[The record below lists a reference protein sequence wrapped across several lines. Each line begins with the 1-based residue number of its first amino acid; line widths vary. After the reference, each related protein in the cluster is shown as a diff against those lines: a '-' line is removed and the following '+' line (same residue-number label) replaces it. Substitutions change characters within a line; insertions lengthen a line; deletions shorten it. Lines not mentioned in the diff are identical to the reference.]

1 MNPGSTSSRRA
12 QIRAWCASTQWCT
25 AAPGFRTAA
34 SSSPPRRTERR
45 TDFAST
51 STATCGWDGAWAAK
65 RSTVSMCSTTRRSS
79 SAASICPSAARTC
92 ASAGCTAT
100 GSSCAAAPRGIRYT
114 STPRARREADNSMK
128 ILLPLLAFFVTLSQ
142 AAQAQHYP
150 GKPIRIIVPY
160 AAGGT
165 SDILARQ
172 IGPKLTETWGQ
183 PVVIENKAGA
193 NGNVGADFVAK
204 SAPDGYTLLLTD
216 LGGLVISASVY
227 AALPFDP
234 SKDFSPI
241 VMVSYS
247 PHVLAVHPSVKAAS
261 VRELI
266 ALAKSQPGKLNFAV
280 SGIGGAP
287 QLAGIEF
294 AQRAGVQW
302 TYIPYKGGSDAVSA
316 VAAGQADVLFNGM
329 LATWPTV
336 QGGRMRALAI
346 SSAQRVPTAPETPTV
361 AEQGLP
367 GFETGSF
374 QGVVGPVGVA
384 RDVTGKLNSELIRIL
399 NTSEMKERFAKQGT
413 EVRTG
418 TPESLGTWMR
428 TEQAKWAKVVKE
440 SGAKFD

>member
-1 MNPGSTSSRRA
+1 MRL
-12 QIRAWCASTQWCT
+12 
-25 AAPGFRTAA
+25 F
-34 SSSPPRRTERR
+34 
-45 TDFAST
+45 FA
-51 STATCGWDGAWAAK
+51 
-65 RSTVSMCSTTRRSS
+65 
-79 SAASICPSAARTC
+79 I
-92 ASAGCTAT
+92 
-100 GSSCAAAPRGIRYT
+100 AAAAVSG
-114 STPRARREADNSMK
+114 AA
-128 ILLPLLAFFVTLSQ
+128 L
-142 AAQAQHYP
+142 AQAYP

-227 AALPFDP
+227 PKLPFDP
-234 SKDFSPI
+234 SKDFTPV

-247 PHVLAVHPSVKAAS
+247 PHVLAVHPSVPAKN
-261 VRELI
+261 VKELI
-266 ALAKSQPGKLNFAV
+266 ALAKAQPGKLNFAI

-294 AQRAGVQW
+294 SQRTGVQW
-302 TYIPYKGGSDAVSA
+302 TYIPYKGGSDAVAA

-374 QGVVGPVGVA
+374 QGVVGPLGIP
-384 RDVTGKLNSELIRIL
+384 RDVVGKLNAELIKVL
-399 NTSEMKERFAKQGT
+399 SSQEMKERFAKQGT
-413 EVRTG
+413 EVRTD
-418 TPESLGTWMR
+418 TPDSLGTWMR

>member
-1 MNPGSTSSRRA
+1 MR
-12 QIRAWCASTQWCT
+12 
-25 AAPGFRTAA
+25 
-34 SSSPPRRTERR
+34 
-45 TDFAST
+45 
-51 STATCGWDGAWAAK
+51 
-65 RSTVSMCSTTRRSS
+65 
-79 SAASICPSAARTC
+79 
-92 ASAGCTAT
+92 
-100 GSSCAAAPRGIRYT
+100 
-114 STPRARREADNSMK
+114 
-128 ILLPLLAFFVTLSQ
+128 PLLALAASLFLSTALVQ
-142 AAQAQHYP
+142 QYP
-150 GKPIRIIVPY
+150 SKPIRIIVPY
-160 AAGGT
+160 APGGT

-172 IGPKLTETWGQ
+172 IGPKLTEGWGQ
-183 PVVIENKAGA
+183 PVIVENKTGA

-227 AALPFDP
+227 PKLPFDP
-234 SKDFSPI
+234 SKDFSPV

-247 PHVLAVHPSVKAAS
+247 PHVLAVHPSVKASS
-261 VRELI
+261 VKELVE
-266 ALAKSQPGKLNFAV
+266 LAKANPGKLNFAV

-294 AQRAGVQW
+294 AQRTGVNW

-336 QGGRMRALAI
+336 QGGRLKPLAV
-346 SSAQRVPTAPETPTV
+346 SSGKRVPSAPDTPTV

-374 QGVVGPVGVA
+374 QGVVGPNGLPRDTVA
-384 RDVTGKLNSELIRIL
+384 KLNGELVKVL
-399 NTSEMKERFAKQGT
+399 NSQDMKERFAKQGT

-418 TPESLGTWMR
+418 TPESLGEWLR
-428 TEQAKWAKVVKE
+428 TEQARFARVVKE